1 MRRLGALV
9 SVAGVVLLAGCGT
22 QSGQPTAQP
31 SSPGKLASRPA
42 ASTPPSAPPSSPSA
56 STAATSTASTASLDW
71 RRLPGSPQDTVLS
84 NGTWTLTVPP
94 QGGSY
99 TLGRGAGGHP
109 VEPPDGYRFSD
120 ALLDDDWAVVVAQ
133 DKQESRPERATVVD
147 LRGGRSWTLD
157 GSASVPT
164 ATGGDWGLSGDRLV
178 HATTHGS
185 SYCIATVDLASRSST
200 RGWCAPPRH
209 GWSSPVLSPEGD
221 SILTFDDHHPSCRTV
236 VTLHGT
242 SATPYDGVPACKGT
256 QGAHVAGGTVWTE
269 VTDEHRYEQSEVH
282 ASTPTGDVD
291 LGPASTGSLIV
302 CGRDAYW
309 AVDAQTP
316 HGTARLMRWDGAHA
330 TPVYESGHGQAFLAV
345 PACAGSVLNVAS
357 FSTSGSEQ
365 VSAAVD

>member
-1 MRRLGALV
+1 
-9 SVAGVVLLAGCGT
+9 
-22 QSGQPTAQP
+22 
-31 SSPGKLASRPA
+31 
-42 ASTPPSAPPSSPSA
+42 
-56 STAATSTASTASLDW
+56 
-71 RRLPGSPQDTVLS
+71 VLS
-84 NGTWTLTVPP
+84 NGTWTLSVPA
-94 QGGSY
+94 QGGDY
-99 TLGRGAGGHP
+99 KLGKGSGGHA
-109 VEPPDGYRFSD
+109 VQPPDGYRISD
-120 ALLDDDWAVVVAQ
+120 ALLDDDWAVIVAQ
-133 DKQESRPERATVVD
+133 DKQETHPERATVVD
-147 LRGGRSWTLD
+147 LRNNHTWTLD

-164 ATGGDWGLSGDRLV
+164 ATGGDWGLSGNQLV

-185 SYCIATVDLASRSST
+185 SYCVASVDLDTHAST

-209 GWSSPVLSPEGD
+209 GWSSPVLSSDGD

-242 SATPYDGVPACKGT
+242 SATPYAGVPDCKGT
-256 QGAHVAGGTVWTE
+256 QGAHVAGGTVWTD

-309 AVDAQTP
+309 GVDAQTP
-316 HGTARLMRWDGAHA
+316 HGTARLMRWDGSHA